1 MPWNSLGNLLLLPKR
16 FNASYGALEYS
27 VKVDQYFSQNPLA
40 KSLNE
45 KNYGNNPNF
54 VRKMKDH
61 NLAFKAYGPEE
72 FKRSAIEERQTLYAA
87 MAEIIWSSSVLDLIW
102 FKSGF
107 IDSQTA

>member
-87 MAEIIWSSSVLDLIW
+87 MAEIIWSPSVLDLIW